1 MKDYK
6 SGYINL
12 SLVTTRNEIIKNV
25 AENTIEYDYLYNNYE
40 KILNKVKKIYEN
52 DEKAKYAYLQMQMQE
67 QINQYKE
74 QQKKEQKKIIVK
86 TLLINIFKTIC
97 SPIGLIL
104 FFLILFIW
112 GYFAFAVQVLNG

>member
-12 SLVTTRNEIIKNV
+12 SLVTTRKEIIENV
-25 AENTIEYDYLYNNYE
+25 AESTIERDYIYNNYE

-52 DEKAKYAYLQMQMQE
+52 DEKAKNAYLHMKMQE
-67 QINQYKE
+67 QINQYTE
-74 QQKKEQKKIIVK
+74 QQKKEQKKIIIQ

-112 GYFAFAVQVLNG
+112 GYFAFAVPVLNG

>member
-12 SLVTTRNEIIKNV
+12 SLVTTRKEIIENV
-25 AENTIEYDYLYNNYE
+25 AESTIERDYIYNNYE

-52 DEKAKYAYLQMQMQE
+52 DEKAKNAYLQMQM
-67 QINQYKE
+67 KE
-74 QQKKEQKKIIVK
+74 KIEHQLEEEK
-86 TLLINIFKTIC
+86 THQTKYLIQNILINIFKTIC

-112 GYFAFAVQVLNG
+112 GYFAFAVPVLNG

>member
-12 SLVTTRNEIIKNV
+12 SLVATRKEIIENV
-25 AENTIEYDYLYNNYE
+25 AESTIERDYIYNNYE

-52 DEKAKYAYLQMQMQE
+52 DEKAKNAYLQMQMQE

-112 GYFAFAVQVLNG
+112 GYFAFAVPVLNG

>member
-6 SGYINL
+6 NGFINL
-12 SLVTTRNEIIKNV
+12 SLVSTRNEIIKNV

-52 DEKAKYAYLQMQMQE
+52 DEKAKYAYLQMQM
-67 QINQYKE
+67 KE
-74 QQKKEQKKIIVK
+74 KIKHQLEEEK
-86 TLLINIFKTIC
+86 THQTKYLIQNILINIFKTIC

-112 GYFAFAVQVLNG
+112 GYFAFAVPVLNG

>member
-12 SLVTTRNEIIKNV
+12 SLVTTRKEIIENV
-25 AENTIEYDYLYNNYE
+25 AESTIERDYIYNNYE

-52 DEKAKYAYLQMQMQE
+52 DEKAKNAYLQMQMQE
-67 QINQYKE
+67 KINQYKE
-74 QQKKEQKKIIVK
+74 QQKKEQKKIIIQ

-112 GYFAFAVQVLNG
+112 GYFAFAVPVLNG